1 MLRTAGRLGIVGNMA
16 VGYGNVDVAEA
27 TRRGVM
33 VTNTLEVLT
42 ETTADLAV
50 GLMFAVARR
59 IVEADRYLRSGRWK
73 VRWNPMMMVGTDVH
87 GKTLG
92 IYGLGRIG
100 LAVARRARGFGM
112 NVLYNDA
119 FRDEKAEKE
128 NGLKFA
134 SFDNML
140 AAADFLTIH
149 VPMTLETRHRIG
161 RREIG
166 LMKRGAFLINTSRGP
181 VVDEKALYTALA
193 RRKIAGR
200 PLMSTRT
207 SQSVRPALW
216 RA

>member
-1 MLRTAGRLGIVGNMA
+1 
-16 VGYGNVDVAEA
+16 
-27 TRRGVM
+27 
-33 VTNTLEVLT
+33 
-42 ETTADLAV
+42 
-50 GLMFAVARR
+50 
-59 IVEADRYLRSGRWK
+59 
-73 VRWNPMMMVGTDVH
+73 
-87 GKTLG
+87 
-92 IYGLGRIG
+92 
-100 LAVARRARGFGM
+100 M

>member
-1 MLRTAGRLGIVGNMA
+1 MEPHDDGRNRCPWQDAGHLRT
-16 VGYGNVDVAEA
+16 
-27 TRRGVM
+27 
-33 VTNTLEVLT
+33 
-42 ETTADLAV
+42 
-50 GLMFAVARR
+50 
-59 IVEADRYLRSGRWK
+59 W
-73 VRWNPMMMVGTDVH
+73 
-87 GKTLG
+87 
-92 IYGLGRIG
+92 IG
-100 LAVARRARGFGM
+100 LAVARRAWGFGM